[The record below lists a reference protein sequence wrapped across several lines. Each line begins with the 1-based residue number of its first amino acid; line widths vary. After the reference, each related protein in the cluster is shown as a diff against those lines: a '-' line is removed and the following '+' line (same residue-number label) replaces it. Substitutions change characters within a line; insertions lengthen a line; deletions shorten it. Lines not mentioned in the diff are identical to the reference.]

1 MNHLIFLSDQD
12 SLPCRVQEILQASFP
27 KVVVVPAVEDEKELV
42 GLSALLQAEH
52 LSESGEEVPVPSSAQ
67 R

>member
-12 SLPCRVQEILQASFP
+12 SLPCRVQKILQSSFP
-27 KVVVVPAVEDEKELV
+27 KVVVPAVEDEKELV

>member
-27 KVVVVPAVEDEKELV
+27 KVVVPAVEDEKELV

-52 LSESGEEVPVPSSAQ
+52 LSESREEVPVPSSAQ

>member
-1 MNHLIFLSDQD
+1 MNHIIFLSDQD

-27 KVVVVPAVEDEKELV
+27 KVVIPAVEDEKELV

-52 LSESGEEVPVPSSAQ
+52 LSESGEEVPVSSSAQ

>member
-27 KVVVVPAVEDEKELV
+27 KVVIPAVEDEKELV

-52 LSESGEEVPVPSSAQ
+52 LSESGKEVPVPSSAQ

>member
-1 MNHLIFLSDQD
+1 MNSLIFLSDQD

-27 KVVVVPAVEDEKELV
+27 KVVVPAVEDEKELI

-52 LSESGEEVPVPSSAQ
+52 LSEGGEEVPVTSSAQ
-67 R
+67 W

>member
-27 KVVVVPAVEDEKELV
+27 KVVVPAVEDENELL